1 MKAKTPEIIIEV
13 IQARHTFSDTEK
25 IELSLE
31 LSRTCSQVN
40 SLEQEKSAITKD
52 YAGRIGTAEIK
63 RDSLVEKIISGYEM
77 KPTDC
82 IVTLDPTN
90 RSKDYHRKNPNNTKG
105 EFVERRE
112 MTQADFQL
120 ALPNTEDDAK

>member
-1 MKAKTPEIIIEV
+1 MKQKPDQIIET
-13 IQARHTFSDTEK
+13 IQARHTFNDTEK

-31 LSRTCSQVN
+31 LSRTCSSVN

-77 KPTDC
+77 RPTDC
-82 IVTLDPTN
+82 IVIMDPKN
-90 RSKDYHRKNPNNTKG
+90 RSKDFFRIHDGLPG

-112 MTQADFQL
+112 MTAADFQL
-120 ALPNTEDDAK
+120 TLPEVEERAE